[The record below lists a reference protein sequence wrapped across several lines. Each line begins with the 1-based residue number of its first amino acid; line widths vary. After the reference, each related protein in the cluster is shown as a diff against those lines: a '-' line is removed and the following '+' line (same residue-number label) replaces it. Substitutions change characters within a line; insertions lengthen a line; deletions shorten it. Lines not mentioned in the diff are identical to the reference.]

1 MASVGHVVVG
11 MAAARWH
18 HGTVTRG
25 QFFAAMLGWSILS
38 LLPDA
43 DVIGL
48 SLGIDYHDVW
58 GHRGASHSIAVAL
71 LAGVPGAWFARLC
84 GGRALQTGLLVA
96 AVVVS
101 HGLLDSLTDGG
112 LGAALLWPFRDD
124 RYFAP
129 WNPIPVAPI
138 GLRFLSPAGMGVAL
152 TEMLL
157 FAALLAYAIWPR
169 GEEGRRQKTEGKLAG
184 YGDRS
189 EVPGREDR

>member
-1 MASVGHVVVG
+1 MVGPV
-11 MAAARWH
+11 AAARCRCDR
-18 HGTVTRG
+18 V
-25 QFFAAMLGWSILS
+25 FARYRLSRRLGPSW
-38 LLPDA
+38 
-43 DVIGL
+43 
-48 SLGIDYHDVW
+48 
-58 GHRGASHSIAVAL
+58 RSHSIVVAL
-71 LAGVPGAWFARLC
+71 LAGVAGAWFARLC

-152 TEMLL
+152 TELLL
-157 FAALLAYAIWPR
+157 FAPLLAYAIWPR
-169 GEEGRRQKTEGKLAG
+169 RQKTEDRRQKTE
-184 YGDRS
+184 DR
-189 EVPGREDR
+189 RQKTEDRR